1 MFNKTF
7 IPFLFILFLSQQILS
22 GPKYPFPLYRSYKY
36 GIKSSIKDS
45 VRIQKA
51 YNTFHDNYYEESGS
65 YARIKWDEPEYTV
78 SEGIGYGMLIM
89 VYMDNTQNN
98 TQSKFD
104 KLWNYYEKWVN
115 GNGLMHWKIRGF
127 SNVDQQNAATDAEL
141 DVALA
146 LLMAHK
152 QWADEKYKTDAKDLI
167 GKIWQHEVNQ
177 NKYLKPGDAW
187 DDRKNP
193 SYFCTAALEAFKEV
207 DSNDWTTVISNSYT
221 LLKAC
226 RNSNTGLVPDWCSEQ
241 GNPMGDYGY
250 DAARTPLRIAWA
262 YVWFGHSDAKDVAG
276 KMAQWIKTSTGGDP
290 AEIVDG
296 YSLEGSKTGGN
307 NNPIFLAPFTC
318 SGMVDATHEQWLTDA
333 YARLRTFTGDDNYYN
348 ESIQLLS
355 MLLLTGNMQNLWNI
369 GTGGPYKILVTV
381 SPPEGGTVTK
391 DPSQDE
397 YDEGTEVTVTATPN
411 TGYKFSSWGGDISG
425 TEALKTF
432 QITYD
437 MNISATFVKEGTD
450 IDLVDDC
457 EDGDEINRLGGKW
470 FTYDDSTSEGAST
483 VIPKTSEDNTFVMT
497 DGGYN
502 SQKAAKISFNLDQG
516 DNQYDPFVGVGFTLD
531 KDEKEKDISKATGI
545 TFYHKGYKC
554 IVRIETANVE
564 DYGYYVAEL
573 DASIDWT
580 FVSLNWDGFDQPPWA
595 DEVPLDLTKTLK
607 ISWQIEGETGD
618 NGEVWIDKIHLPGVT
633 VPIIVD
639 ESLSGNNTKGF
650 SLSFSP
656 SAAMALVKYTLHQ
669 NSDVRI
675 GIYNINGRL
684 IKRII
689 NGHRNSGHHTVKI
702 DLSEAKITNGMYIV
716 RLTTGTEL
724 FSGKLM
730 FLK

>member
-22 GPKYPFPLYRSYKY
+22 GPKYPFPLYRAYKY

-89 VYMDNTQNN
+89 VYMDNAQNN

-104 KLWNYYEKWVN
+104 KLWNYYKKWVN
-115 GNGLMHWKIRGF
+115 GNGLMNWKIRGF
-127 SNVDQQNAATDAEL
+127 NNVDQWNAATDAEL

-152 QWADEKYKTDAKDLI
+152 QWGDEKYKTDVKDLI
-167 GKIWQHEVNQ
+167 GKIWQHEVNN

-207 DSNDWTTVISNSYT
+207 DSNDWATVISNSYT
-221 LLKAC
+221 LLTAC

-241 GNPMGDYGY
+241 GSPIGDYGY
-250 DAARTPLRIAWA
+250 DATRTPWRIAIA
-262 YVWFGHSDAKDVAG
+262 YVWFGHSGAKDVAG

-296 YSLEGSKTGGN
+296 YTLTGSKTGEH

-318 SGMVDATHEQWLTDA
+318 AGMVDAAHEQWLTDA

-355 MLLLTGNMQNLWNI
+355 MLLITGNMQNLWDL
-369 GTGGPYKILVTV
+369 GPGGPYKVLVTV
-381 SPPEGGTVTK
+381 SPSDGGTVIK

-411 TGYKFSSWGGDISG
+411 TGYKFSSWSGDVSG
-425 TEALKTF
+425 TEASKTF
-432 QITYD
+432 IMNYD
-437 MNISATFVKEGTD
+437 MNITATFVKEGTST
-450 IDLVDDC
+450 DLVDDC

-470 FTYDDSTSEGAST
+470 FTYDDSSSEGAST
-483 VIPKTSEDNTFVMT
+483 VIPKTSEDNTFTMA
-497 DGGYN
+497 DGGYD

-516 DNQYDPFVGVGFTLD
+516 DNQYDPFVGVGFTLN
-531 KDEKEKDISKATGI
+531 KDETERDISKATGI
-545 TFYHKGYKC
+545 TFYYKGYEC

-564 DYGYYVAEL
+564 DYGYYAAEL
-573 DASIDWT
+573 DASTDWA

-595 DEVPLDLTKTLK
+595 EEVPLDLSKTLK
-607 ISWQIEGETGD
+607 VSWQIEGETGD
-618 NGEVWIDKIHLPGVT
+618 NGELWLDKIHLPGLDISDG
-633 VPIIVD
+633 IITS
-639 ESLSGNNTKGF
+639 SLVNNNKEF
-650 SLSFSP
+650 SVSFFQPASLAIINY
-656 SAAMALVKYTLHQ
+656 SLCRNSNVVIGMYT
-669 NSDVRI
+669 
-675 GIYNINGRL
+675 INGRL
-684 IKRII
+684 VKEIV
-689 NGHRNSGHHTVKI
+689 NSHKNAGRHTVKV
-702 DLSEAKITNGMYIV
+702 DLSEAGLTKGMYIV
-716 RLTTGTEL
+716 RLTAGANT